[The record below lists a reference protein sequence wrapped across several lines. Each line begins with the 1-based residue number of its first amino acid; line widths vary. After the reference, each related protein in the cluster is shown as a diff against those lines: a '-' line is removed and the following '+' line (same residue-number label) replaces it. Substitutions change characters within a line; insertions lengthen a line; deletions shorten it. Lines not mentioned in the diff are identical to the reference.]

1 MFRLE
6 DSVTVSVLGHL
17 LSTLAHSYNRVMT
30 PPVISNLNL
39 AIADSIS
46 FWTNQEQFCRPIRS
60 QFHILKNFKSSRSR
74 INKLFAKI
82 GEKHEISF
90 EQLVWA
96 QSAVRTRT
104 FQGETFNRFHF
115 SHPVN
120 WFTLGDSLNFKRPPW
135 LISSNSKDLN
145 LTMVPL
151 MDMINHSSFDFNAA
165 YAFGKNQFSKPVF
178 I

>member
-1 MFRLE
+1 M
-6 DSVTVSVLGHL
+6 
-17 LSTLAHSYNRVMT
+17 
-30 PPVISNLNL
+30 
-39 AIADSIS
+39 
-46 FWTNQEQFCRPIRS
+46 
-60 QFHILKNFKSSRSR
+60 
-74 INKLFAKI
+74 FAKI

-104 FQGETFNRFHF
+104 FQGEIDFILDGC
-115 SHPVN
+115 SVN
-120 WFTLGDSLNFKRPPW
+120 WFTLGNSLNFKRPPW

-165 YAFGKNQFSKPVF
+165 YAFGKN
-178 I
+178 